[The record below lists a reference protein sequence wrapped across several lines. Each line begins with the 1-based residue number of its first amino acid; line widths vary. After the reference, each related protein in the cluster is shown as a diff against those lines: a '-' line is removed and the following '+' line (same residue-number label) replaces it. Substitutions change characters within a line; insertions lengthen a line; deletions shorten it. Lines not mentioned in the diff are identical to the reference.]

1 MSSVLY
7 YSNFCNYSKK
17 TIQQLNKFGVGKD
30 VHFICIDKRVKEGN
44 NVYIVL
50 ENGQKMIMPP
60 VLNRVPALLL
70 LNKNYT
76 ILYGEH
82 ILENFKQSNDLNIKV
97 ATNNNLEPSAFSLG
111 NSGCGVISDNYSFLD
126 MNSDDLSAKGN
137 GGIRQMHNY
146 VDLNFNDKI
155 STIDDDDSNY
165 KGSTKMSSEITIEKI
180 QKQRENDFQTQYKV
194 N

>member
-7 YSNFCNYSKK
+7 YSNFCNYSKT
-17 TIQQLNKFGVGKD
+17 TIQQLNKIGVGKD

-44 NVYIVL
+44 NVYILL
-50 ENGQKMIMPP
+50 ENGQKIIMPP
-60 VLNRVPALLL
+60 QISRVPALLL
-70 LNKNYT
+70 LNKNYS

-82 ILENFKQSNDLNIKV
+82 ILENFKQSNDVNVKV
-97 ATNNNLEPSAFSLG
+97 ATNNNMEPSAFALG
-111 NSGCGVISDNYSFLD
+111 NSGFGVVSDNYSFLD

-146 VDLNFNDKI
+146 VDLNYNEKI
-155 STIDDDDSNY
+155 STMQDDADY
-165 KGSTKMSSEITIEKI
+165 KGSNKMSPDITIEKI
-180 QKQRENDFQTQYKV
+180 QQQREHEFKTQYKV

>member
-7 YSNFCNYSKK
+7 YSNFCNYSKT
-17 TIQQLNKFGVGKD
+17 TIQQLNKIGVGKD

-50 ENGQKMIMPP
+50 ENGQKIIMPP
-60 VLNRVPALLL
+60 QISRVPALLL
-70 LNKNYT
+70 LNKNYS

-82 ILENFKQSNDLNIKV
+82 ILENFKQSNDVNVKV
-97 ATNNNLEPSAFSLG
+97 ATNNNMEPSAFALG
-111 NSGCGVISDNYSFLD
+111 NSGFGVVSDNYSFLD

-146 VDLNFNDKI
+146 VDLNYNEKI
-155 STIDDDDSNY
+155 STTQDDADY
-165 KGSTKMSSEITIEKI
+165 KGSNKMSPDITIEKI
-180 QKQRENDFQTQYKV
+180 QKQREHDFQTQYKV

>member
-7 YSNFCNYSKK
+7 YSNFCNYSKT
-17 TIQQLNKFGVGKD
+17 TIQQLNKIGLGKD
-30 VHFICIDKRVKEGN
+30 VHFICIDKRVKEGT

-50 ENGQKMIMPP
+50 ENGQKIIMPP
-60 VLNRVPALLL
+60 QISRVPALLL

-82 ILENFKQSNDLNIKV
+82 ILGNFKQTNDLNIKT

-111 NSGCGVISDNYSFLD
+111 NSGFGIVSDNYSFLD
-126 MNSDDLSAKGN
+126 MNSDDLAAKGN

-155 STIDDDDSNY
+155 STVADDADY
-165 KGSTKMSSEITIEKI
+165 KGSNKMSTDVTIEKI
-180 QKQRENDFQTQYKV
+180 QKQREQDFQTQYKV

>member
-7 YSNFCNYSKK
+7 YSNFCNYSKT
-17 TIQQLNKFGVGKD
+17 TIQQLNKIGVGKD

-44 NVYIVL
+44 NVFIVL
-50 ENGQKMIMPP
+50 ENGQKIIMPP
-60 VLNRVPALLL
+60 QISRVPALLL
-70 LNKNYT
+70 LNKNYS

-82 ILENFKQSNDLNIKV
+82 ILENFKQSNDVNVKV
-97 ATNNNLEPSAFSLG
+97 ATNNNMEPSAFTLG
-111 NSGCGVISDNYSFLD
+111 NSGFGVVSDNYSFLD

-146 VDLNFNDKI
+146 VDLNYNEKI
-155 STIDDDDSNY
+155 STMQDDADY
-165 KGSTKMSSEITIEKI
+165 KGSNKMSPDITIEKI
-180 QKQRENDFQTQYKV
+180 QQQREHEFKTQYKV

>member
-7 YSNFCNYSKK
+7 YSNFCNYSKN
-17 TIQQLNKFGVGKD
+17 TIQQLNKFGVEKD

-126 MNSDDLSAKGN
+126 MNSDDLAAKGN

-155 STIDDDDSNY
+155 STQDDDSNY
-165 KGSTKMSSEITIEKI
+165 KGSNKMSSEITIEKI
-180 QKQRENDFQTQYKV
+180 QKQREHDFQTQYKV